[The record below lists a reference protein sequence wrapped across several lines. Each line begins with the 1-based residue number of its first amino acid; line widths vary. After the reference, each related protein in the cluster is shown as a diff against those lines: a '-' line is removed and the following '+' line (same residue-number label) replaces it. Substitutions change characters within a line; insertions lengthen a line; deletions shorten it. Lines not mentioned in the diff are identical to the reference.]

1 MTRFLLSLLILI
13 PLLLQSQDT
22 LRLMHYNLLMYG
34 NDFGGCNASNNNV
47 NDKNNYLRIIL
58 DYVKPDIL
66 TVNEIYK
73 DAYFHDLILN
83 SVLNINGVDHFQ
95 RGYPINTSNSFII
108 NQVYYNSQKFEMV
121 NYVAVQTSLRDIDVW
136 RFAYKPSSGF
146 LQAGFVELNCAVA
159 HLKAG
164 SSSSDQQQRANETS
178 KLMNYLNNSNANGNY
193 SLSGDLNLYSG
204 TEPAFQNL
212 LYHSNPQIRFY
223 DPINQ
228 IGSWH
233 DNPYY
238 AQVHTQST
246 HTSGTCPSGGGMDD
260 RFDFILVSEEILT
273 GQEHIKYVEGSY
285 RALGQDGQRLN
296 ASLTDPPQN
305 TSVPGNVLNALYN
318 LSDHLPVVMDIVIGD
333 NLGSVSSISSFYD
346 ISFQNPVKDQLVIS
360 VRLPG
365 NDNLRIDIFN
375 MIGQPMVS
383 VSHPVETVSE
393 IQVPVEDLAPGIYFI
408 RLQTSDYQF
417 LTKKLIRN

>member
-1 MTRFLLSLLILI
+1 MTRFFLLLLILLSLMTR
-13 PLLLQSQDT
+13 SQDT

-121 NYVAVQTSLRDIDVW
+121 NYVAVQTSLRDIDIW

-146 LQAGFVELNCAVA
+146 LPAGSVELNCAVA

-212 LYHSNPQIRFY
+212 LYHSNTQIRFY

-375 MIGQPMVS
+375 MIGQAVVS

-393 IQVPVEDLAPGIYFI
+393 IQVPVEDLPPGIYFI